1 MDETNQPPKEIP
13 PTPLPEKDLPK
24 LHTYAGDF
32 GQSIQGERGDIIRR
46 AIKEEEQNRAVAE
59 TSAVTSKQNMLMLV
73 GSILAFIAG
82 VGAIAYFAISNRPK
96 TIEPVDNRI
105 QSIVFADT
113 SKEIPLTGLS
123 KEQFIAKARTELS
136 TDMSDGSI
144 RYVFLTDTR
153 DGMKYLA
160 GAKTFLTLLASN
172 APELLTDGLGTTFM
186 LGAYAIN
193 GENEPFIIFTTNSYN
208 DAFAGMRG
216 WERRLFD
223 DVYQLFAIP
232 TFGDN
237 SQLFAATFE
246 DTLIKNKAAR
256 ILRDSTEEIEFLYA
270 FPDDATIIITTSPAA
285 LEELT
290 LRLTAQKVE
299 QK

>member
-1 MDETNQPPKEIP
+1 MDETNQSPKEIP
-13 PTPLPEKDLPK
+13 TTSLPENDLPK

-46 AIKEEEQNRAVAE
+46 AIKEEEINRTMEQARVAATKE
-59 TSAVTSKQNMLMLV
+59 NFWMLL
-73 GSILAFIAG
+73 GSILAFVVGIA
-82 VGAIAYFAISNRPK
+82 AIAYFAISNRPK

-123 KEQFIAKARTELS
+123 KEQFIAKARTELAA
-136 TDMSDGSI
+136 DMSDGSV

-160 GAKTFLTLLASN
+160 GAKTFLSLLMSN
-172 APELLTDGLGTTFM
+172 APELLTDGLSTTFM
-186 LGAYAIN
+186 LGAYAVS
-193 GENEPFIIFTTNSYN
+193 GENEPFLIFTTNSYN
-208 DAFAGMRG
+208 DAFAGMRA
-216 WERRLFD
+216 WESRLFD
-223 DVYQLFAIP
+223 DLYQIFSIS

-246 DTLIKNKAAR
+246 DTLIKNKPAR
-256 ILRDSTEEIEFLYA
+256 VLRDNTTEIELLYA
-270 FPDDATIIITTSPAA
+270 FPDDSTIIITTSPAT
-285 LEELT
+285 LEELS

-299 QK
+299 QQ

>member
-1 MDETNQPPKEIP
+1 MDETNQSPKEIP
-13 PTPLPEKDLPK
+13 PTPLPKKDIPK

-46 AIKEEEQNRAVAE
+46 AIKEEEQKEALKEAN
-59 TSAVTSKQNMLMLV
+59 SKASKENMLMLAGTV
-73 GSILAFIAG
+73 LAFVIG
-82 VGAIAYFAISNRPK
+82 IGAIAYFAISNRPK

-123 KEQFIAKARTELS
+123 KEQFIAKARTELAA
-136 TDMSDGSI
+136 DMPDGSV

-186 LGAYAIN
+186 LGAYATN
-193 GENEPFIIFTTNSYN
+193 GENEPFLIFTTNSYN
-208 DAFAGMRG
+208 DAFAGMRV
-216 WERRLFD
+216 WENRLFD
-223 DVYQLFAIP
+223 DLYQIFAIS

-256 ILRDSTEEIEFLYA
+256 VLRNSTAAVELLYA
-270 FPDDATIIITTSPAA
+270 FPDDRTILITTSPAT
-285 LEELT
+285 LEEIT

-299 QK
+299 QR